1 MKNPFTGDANIVSH
15 KNLAN
20 PFFTTAK
27 LDRSYLRTT
36 VLRFTAILGGKST
49 HMTRRLIKIRTFR

>member
-1 MKNPFTGDANIVSH
+1 MKNLFTEDANIVSH

-36 VLRFTAILGGKST
+36 VIRFKAIKRQKYTLDQKA
-49 HMTRRLIKIRTFR
+49 H